1 MEEVKNNVLPTGE
14 VAETIGEATNV
25 FNRRML
31 ANSLKIMEG
40 KFGGGFYVNYQF
52 DKTNGFGF
60 IKLILEYPDGDV
72 FAIPVCKNV
81 CKPIETDDERNG
93 VARAKEVVSVDAPPH
108 IRNNRKEITPKISD
122 MKYYAKSDAFVK
134 YERPDFPIPIEVIWK
149 RIAELWEKIPVEN
162 WCGTFTYAEV
172 YQALLDLG
180 ESKAEQYKEE
190 MFVLLTRKEI
200 EEVAEEMG
208 YDFLTI
214 RNVFE
219 GRKLW
224 KRDKNSLGYQYSKK
238 MSGKLERFYALKKIG
253 TRNEKVKINEELVM
267 DYTEKISEQQVETP
281 KVTISM

>member
-1 MEEVKNNVLPTGE
+1 MEEQRKNVLLDGE
-14 VAETIGEATNV
+14 VAETTREATNV

-31 ANSLKIMEG
+31 ANSLKIMNG

-93 VARAKEVVSVDAPPH
+93 VAKAKEVVSVDAPPH
-108 IRNNRKEITPKISD
+108 IRNNRKEITPKISS
-122 MKYYAKSDAFVK
+122 MKYYIEKEAFVK

-149 RIAELWEKIPVEN
+149 RIAELWEKIPIEN
-162 WCGTFTYAEV
+162 WCYSFTYEEV
-172 YQALLDLG
+172 YQALLDVG
-180 ESKAEQYKEE
+180 ESKVEQYKED
-190 MFVLLTRKEI
+190 MFVLLTKKEI

-214 RNVFE
+214 RNVFKS
-219 GRKLW
+219 RNLW
-224 KRDKNSLGYQYSKK
+224 KIDKNSLGCQYSKR

-253 TRNEKVKINEELVM
+253 TSNVKVKINEEFVL
-267 DYTEKISEQQVETP
+267 DYTDKIPEKSTQAP
-281 KVTISM
+281 KVPSSK